1 VPARRN
7 TGHKNLALNRAF
19 AENHGCILL
28 SILRMK
34 LVTAEPLI
42 TTALGRMNALYSQ
55 IVFDEWVVL
64 SLQDSRGGIL
74 AYHGPRAESYQR
86 RFAVDVGPL
95 RAEMEGKRLA
105 VGDFEFAPEAAGT
118 HFDACLRIGQASY
131 LICNH
136 TGKSMAEIRKN
147 PLWLHAQKAFVE
159 MSGKFRADPLE

>member
-1 VPARRN
+1 
-7 TGHKNLALNRAF
+7 
-19 AENHGCILL
+19 
-28 SILRMK
+28 MK

-42 TTALGRMNALYSQ
+42 TAALGRMNALYKQ
-55 IVFDEWVVL
+55 TVFDEWVVL
-64 SLQDSRGGIL
+64 SLQDSQGGIL
-74 AYHGPRAESYQR
+74 VYHGPRAESYR
-86 RFAVDVGPL
+86 RGFAADVEPL

-118 HFDACLRIGQASY
+118 RFDACLRIGQVSY

-159 MSGKFRADPLE
+159 LSGKFRADPFE